1 MCIQKVIECFDK
13 KRKDILCANIRKWR
27 KNQYQM
33 GIGQKLFKRITRKA
47 IYNRYQGIFYAWKLE
62 SEAKKV
68 LKYHY

>member
-47 IYNRYQGIFYAWKLE
+47 IYNRY
-62 SEAKKV
+62 
-68 LKYHY
+68 